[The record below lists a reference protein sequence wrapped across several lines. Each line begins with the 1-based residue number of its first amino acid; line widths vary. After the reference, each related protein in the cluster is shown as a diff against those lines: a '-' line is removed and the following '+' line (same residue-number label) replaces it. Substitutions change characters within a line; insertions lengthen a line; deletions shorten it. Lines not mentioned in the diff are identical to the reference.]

1 MINFEPLTT
10 DIVLDCDI
18 EPRTRF
24 KIRSL
29 RFSDELAVKA
39 ARDAAGA
46 LPPSMLRHLSER
58 WQQDGQAAKLDDEE
72 QAALDSYVARAT
84 AEEIAVCKAGVLEID
99 CRAVTPEDVEQML
112 DAVPAAM
119 RDKVRTELASKIRG
133 LGAPSPKSET
143 PSE

>member
-10 DIVLDCDI
+10 DIVLDCDS

-29 RFSDELAVKA
+29 RFSDEVAIKA
-39 ARDAAGA
+39 AQDAAGD

-58 WQQDGQAAKLDDEE
+58 WQQDGQAAKLNDEE
-72 QAALDSYVARAT
+72 QAALDTYTSRTIAGEVAT
-84 AEEIAVCKAGVLEID
+84 CKAAVLEVD
-99 CRAVTPEDVEQML
+99 CHAVTPEEIEQML

-119 RDKVRTELASKIRG
+119 RDKVRSELASKIRG